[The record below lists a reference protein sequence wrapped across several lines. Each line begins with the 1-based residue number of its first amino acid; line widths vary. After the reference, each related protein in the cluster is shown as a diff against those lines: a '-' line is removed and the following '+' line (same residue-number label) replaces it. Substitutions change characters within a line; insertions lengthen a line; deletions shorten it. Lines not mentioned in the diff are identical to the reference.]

1 MEEFHYRIAWRAT
14 SAHPGHHRSQT
25 EGGGFE
31 FHGHASLMTG
41 ADPRHID
48 IRASLSN
55 PFGDYQV
62 RQFYQTSIVPVH
74 VIADLSASMGLGHKP
89 ELLSRLTTAIAYSA
103 YRTGDPFGFV
113 GIADRHTPSILW
125 PLRRHRGAA
134 LTLARQLNGYPFQGR
149 GLDQPLSLTAWLGK
163 RRSLAFLLSDFH
175 FPLSRLQALLQQLRP
190 HDVVPLVLWLS
201 QEWRPP
207 ARWGWLPLH
216 DPETGTRRTMW
227 FHPGTEKSLR
237 LAFDRRRRQL
247 TELCRRYGRR
257 PFFVVD
263 GFRPEALSRYF
274 LESCA

>member
-1 MEEFHYRIAWRAT
+1 MEEFHYRIPWRAT
-14 SAHPGHHRSQT
+14 SAHPGHHRSRT

-31 FHGHASLMTG
+31 FHGHASLATG

-48 IRASLSN
+48 VRASLSD
-55 PFGDYQV
+55 PFGEYQV
-62 RQFYQTSIVPVH
+62 RRFHQTSIVPVQ
-74 VIADLSASMGLGHKP
+74 VIADLSASMVLGHKP
-89 ELLSRLTTAIAYSA
+89 ELLARVTAAIAWSA

-113 GIADRHTPSILW
+113 GIADGDTPAIHW
-125 PLRRHRGAA
+125 PLRRHRSAA
-134 LTLARQLNGYPFQGR
+134 LTLPRRLSEQPFQGE
-149 GLDQPLSLTAWLGK
+149 GLAQSLSLNAWLDR
-163 RRSLAFLLSDFH
+163 RRSLVFLLSDFH
-175 FPLSRLQALLQQLRP
+175 FPLSRLQTLLQRLQP

-216 DPETGTRRTMW
+216 DPETGTRRTTW
-227 FHPGTEKSLR
+227 FHPGTGSALR
-237 LAFDRRRRQL
+237 LAFERRRRQL

-263 GFRPEALSRYF
+263 SFRPEALSRYF